1 MTILHTYA
9 AATADPIL
17 DPFRFIFEVLFLHGV
32 LFLFLFFL
40 YTAFGIGCCH
50 YYT

>member
-1 MTILHTYA
+1 MTILHTNA

-32 LFLFLFFL
+32 LFLFFL
-40 YTAFGIGCCH
+40 YTAFGIDCCH
-50 YYT
+50 YCT